1 MAFLITSPIVNEI
14 ALVLLGSLLG
24 WKFMVLYAGVGIIA
38 GVLGGL
44 FIDLIKADILLH
56 EEAEDYE
63 ICARL
68 KNILEDI
75 DE

>member
-1 MAFLITSPIVNEI
+1 MIHDDDYFLEDWPNHQRFDLLYWTYWQQANKDMSMA
-14 ALVLLGSLLG
+14 
-24 WKFMVLYAGVGIIA
+24 
-38 GVLGGL
+38 
-44 FIDLIKADILLH
+44 IDLIKADILLH

>member
-1 MAFLITSPIVNEI
+1 MIHDDDYFLEDWPNHQRFDLLYWTYWQQADKDMSMA
-14 ALVLLGSLLG
+14 
-24 WKFMVLYAGVGIIA
+24 
-38 GVLGGL
+38 
-44 FIDLIKADILLH
+44 IDLIKADILLH

-75 DE
+75 NE

>member
-1 MAFLITSPIVNEI
+1 MIHDDDYFLEDWPNHQRFDLLYWTYWQQADKDMSMA
-14 ALVLLGSLLG
+14 
-24 WKFMVLYAGVGIIA
+24 
-38 GVLGGL
+38 
-44 FIDLIKADILLH
+44 IDLIKADILLH